1 MSKNVINQIKTLL
14 GIEIKFEQMKLDNG
28 TIIEAESF
36 EVDFDVFVVSESGEK
51 IPAPDGEHTLEN
63 GVVITV
69 ANGVIVAVG
78 DAQEPSEEPIEEVEV
93 EASVEGVKEPKKV
106 VESTVKETHFSAEQ
120 ITELETLLERMF
132 EQHLAKSKE
141 VIEEVEVKSET
152 QEIVE
157 EPKKEEMSE
166 VIKHNPEKVAKSF
179 NRIKRNVG
187 YSTKQTILSK
197 LSKINKN

>member
-197 LSKINKN
+197 LSKIQK